1 MKFTIINIK
10 QVQLLTITVVVV
22 ALLLFNS
29 SNYNNQIYGHNFSGD
44 ESAIFWH

>member
-29 SNYNNQIYGHNFSGD
+29 SNYKNQIYGHNFSGD